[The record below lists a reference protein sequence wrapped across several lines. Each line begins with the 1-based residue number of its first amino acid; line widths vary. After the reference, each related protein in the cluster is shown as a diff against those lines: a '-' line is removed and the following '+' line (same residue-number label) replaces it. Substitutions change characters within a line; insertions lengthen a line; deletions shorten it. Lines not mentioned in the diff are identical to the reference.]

1 MSIGTVLDEAWT
13 LFTRFFLRFFLIAL
27 VVFASINLVY
37 ALLVEAISSDNDG
50 AAVLLALLGLATAV
64 IGATWL
70 QGAFV
75 YAVQDARDGTFDASL
90 GQIFS
95 RVAPSILPLLGAGLL
110 AGLGIALGFLLLI
123 IPGLFLITI
132 WAVVAPVIVV
142 EKPGVFAAFGRSRE
156 LVRGHGWTVF
166 GIVHHHRAPLRHR
179 ERAPS
184 GRVLRAARVPRDP
197 HRLDDRAGRRHA
209 LRRDRDR
216 GHVLPASR
224 GRRRRCRD
232 ARRGVTLDPE
242 TEARIEEPAS
252 ADAVREARLTPAE
265 AVEHMR
271 IRLPDRGNRK
281 LRRVLE
287 RANADRVLKGWWH
300 VANVNAVVRLQINDH
315 SWVHIQ
321 IVANIALKLLRQLT
335 KHRIEPSVVRDYGM
349 TNEDAEVVVVLAAL
363 THCVGMSVHRRGHE
377 DWSLFLAEPKLRELL
392 DGIYEEPDRTVIV
405 SEVLQAITSH
415 RADGEPLSLEAGI
428 MRVGDALDMAKGRS
442 RIPFEK
448 GQVSMHSLSAAA
460 VEEVLIVDGEVKPV
474 RIEIIMN
481 NSSGLFQVDG
491 LLKAKLRG
499 SGLEPHVEVIAHID
513 TADEKRLVPEYR
525 LEI

>member
-1 MSIGTVLDEAWT
+1 M
-13 LFTRFFLRFFLIAL
+13 
-27 VVFASINLVY
+27 
-37 ALLVEAISSDNDG
+37 
-50 AAVLLALLGLATAV
+50 
-64 IGATWL
+64 
-70 QGAFV
+70 
-75 YAVQDARDGTFDASL
+75 
-90 GQIFS
+90 
-95 RVAPSILPLLGAGLL
+95 
-110 AGLGIALGFLLLI
+110 
-123 IPGLFLITI
+123 
-132 WAVVAPVIVV
+132 
-142 EKPGVFAAFGRSRE
+142 
-156 LVRGHGWTVF
+156 
-166 GIVHHHRAPLRHR
+166 
-179 ERAPS
+179 
-184 GRVLRAARVPRDP
+184 
-197 HRLDDRAGRRHA
+197 
-209 LRRDRDR
+209 
-216 GHVLPASR
+216 
-224 GRRRRCRD
+224 
-232 ARRGVTLDPE
+232 TLDPE
-242 TEARIEEPAS
+242 TEARIDEPAS

-271 IRLPDRGNRK
+271 ILLPDRGNRK

-287 RANADRVLKGWWH
+287 RANANRELKGWWH
-300 VANVNAVVRLQINDH
+300 VANVNAVVRLEINDH

-335 KHRIEPSVVRDYGM
+335 KHGVEPSVVRDYGM
-349 TNEDAEVVVVLAAL
+349 QNEDAEVVVVLAAL

-392 DGIYEEPDRTVIV
+392 EGIYDEPDRTVIV

-428 MRVGDALDMAKGRS
+428 LRVGDALDMAKGRS

-460 VEEVLIVDGEVKPV
+460 VDEVVIGDGETKPV
-474 RIEIIMN
+474 RIEIVMN